1 MSKQT
6 KAETNSIKE
15 YEELLFD
22 RGKDLRRQFLINYKD
37 CKKLILHQVDTCSS
51 VVTEM
56 QLLQTLFKDENN
68 PIRKKIFNNFLNIMK
83 EYVGMIKR
91 YTKILD
97 MVKRIP
103 IPLEDIY
110 EKRRKDN
117 VVPFTKIKTSKKE
130 A

>member
-1 MSKQT
+1 
-6 KAETNSIKE
+6 
-15 YEELLFD
+15 
-22 RGKDLRRQFLINYKD
+22 
-37 CKKLILHQVDTCSS
+37 
-51 VVTEM
+51 M

-117 VVPFTKIKTSKKE
+117 VVPFTKIKTSKRK